1 MIKYFLENV
10 LKMYRRYETRK
21 AVQKIM
27 MRPDSALHY
36 VPEVESIA
44 EELVD
49 KVEADKDGAGNLEV
63 NKLFK
68 QFATDAIALMFIGR
82 KVGAM
87 EGSEDG
93 DKMIE
98 YLEKILQMWGEF
110 IYLPVWL
117 GKYHPNMNKMGR
129 YKITQPLNIHS

>member
-1 MIKYFLENV
+1 MKYFLEMI
-10 LKMYRRYETRK
+10 LIFRRYETRK

-49 KVEADKDGAGNLEV
+49 KIEADKDGAGNLEV

-129 YKITQPLNIHS
+129 YQNRKHSF